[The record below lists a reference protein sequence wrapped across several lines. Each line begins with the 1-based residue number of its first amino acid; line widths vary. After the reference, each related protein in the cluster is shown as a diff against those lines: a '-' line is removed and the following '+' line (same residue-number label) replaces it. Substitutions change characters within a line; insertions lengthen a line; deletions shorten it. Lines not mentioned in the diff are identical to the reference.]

1 MSFAKTKAILLILAA
16 ALIILSACAPAT
28 APTDVPAAQTIT
40 VQRTESLAWVDPLF
54 SACVPDQ
61 AGVGLLIQSQP
72 LTNLNLSAAEVTLR
86 WDEPPAPEGYGA
98 VLGSDEV
105 VVVMPNDNP
114 MATISADQLK
124 AILSGGARQ
133 WSELCADCSALPEG
147 EINLYIFPSDQEAQ
161 SILAVDLGL
170 SAPLS
175 SFATLVPDLA
185 SMLDAV
191 SADPNA
197 IGILPAR
204 ALDERVK
211 RVEITGLEQKAL
223 NRPLLAFTTSEPQG
237 AIRELLSCVQQAITP

>member
-86 WDEPPAPEGYGA
+86 WDEPHAPEGYGA

-114 MATISADQLK
+114 TATISADQLK
-124 AILSGGARQ
+124 TILSGGARQ

-170 SAPLS
+170 SVPLS
-175 SFATLVPDLA
+175 SFATLVPIWRLCWMRYRLTPMR
-185 SMLDAV
+185 SG
-191 SADPNA
+191 SYQ
-197 IGILPAR
+197 PAHWMS
-204 ALDERVK
+204 
-211 RVEITGLEQKAL
+211 AL
-223 NRPLLAFTTSEPQG
+223 NVWKSPGWSRKPSTARFWRSPPANRKAQSANCLAAFS
-237 AIRELLSCVQQAITP
+237 RR